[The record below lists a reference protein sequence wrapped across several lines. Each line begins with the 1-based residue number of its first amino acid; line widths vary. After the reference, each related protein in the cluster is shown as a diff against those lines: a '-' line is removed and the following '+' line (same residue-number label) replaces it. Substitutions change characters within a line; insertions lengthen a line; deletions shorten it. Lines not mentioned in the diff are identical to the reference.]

1 MYGACMTFYLRTVK
15 AMKPLTRRVKNN
27 CVVKVCVL
35 TLFVLWGQIASGN
48 DFAGSPGQTLS
59 NFASHGEPSN
69 SVILT
74 GSAYA
79 IPNASVF
86 NVDLE
91 IDCSDL
97 FMGGSIK
104 IDWDAATAD
113 LVSFSFATD
122 GPEPLINDFTP
133 SGSGGFVSWGW
144 FQLEPQ
150 FSISGR
156 KSVGTL
162 TLMAKS
168 AGPLSV
174 VSSAVAAGVAAGPL
188 VGPGSVNYPL
198 AGNPLQVQYGGA
210 QFYVIPE
217 PGTALLVFLGLAM
230 LSAWL
235 RSTPRQVREHC

>member
-1 MYGACMTFYLRTVK
+1 MNTLI
-15 AMKPLTRRVKNN
+15 RRVKNN
-27 CVVKVCVL
+27 CVVKACVL
-35 TLFVLWGQIASGN
+35 ALFVLWGQTASSN
-48 DFAGSPGQTLS
+48 DFARSPAQTLS
-59 NFASHGEPSN
+59 SFASHGEPSN
-69 SVILT
+69 SVILS
-74 GSAYA
+74 GSSYA
-79 IPNASVF
+79 IPDGSVF

-122 GPEPLINDFTP
+122 GPQPLITDFTP

-144 FQLEPQ
+144 FELEPQ

-156 KSVGTL
+156 KSIGTL

-174 VSSAVAAGVAAGPL
+174 VSSAVAAGTAAGPL

-198 AGNPLQVQYGGA
+198 AGNPLQVHYGGA
-210 QFYVIPE
+210 YFYVIPE
-217 PGTALLVFLGLAM
+217 PGTASLVLLGLAM
-230 LSAWL
+230 LSARL
-235 RSTPRQVREHC
+235 RSTRRQVREHC